1 MRTPR
6 DSHNRGLSA
15 SPKGNFLPSKSIDW
29 AKNSMSHNPSGVAYF
44 GKSKTPPTIKGRL
57 NITHFKCVRS
67 SGHQSPCGAPVTFFQ
82 LWKFCQLCFGFFVGC
97 LKKSSRGQNLRGKKV
112 RLAYRARR
120 PSRAR
125 GEKFFPRI
133 LRQPAKFRAEKILK
147 HSRLF
152 WAKREKVCLASVK
165 CPKGTTFLPPK
176 NVLSVHLAKSRE
188 RYLYILI

>member
-67 SGHQSPCGAPVTFFQ
+67 SGHQSPCGAPLTFSQLTKFLQ
-82 LWKFCQLCFGFFVGC
+82 LWKGC
-97 LKKSSRGQNLRGKKV
+97 LPREKFSRRKSSLKV
-112 RLAYRARR
+112 MLHTRFLASCSCTFSMILCSPMQSSNRL
-120 PSRAR
+120 PS
-125 GEKFFPRI
+125 EKF
-133 LRQPAKFRAEKILK
+133 
-147 HSRLF
+147 SC
-152 WAKREKVCLASVK
+152 RE
-165 CPKGTTFLPPK
+165 
-176 NVLSVHLAKSRE
+176 
-188 RYLYILI
+188 